1 MKLSLALSVLFVVL
15 GTVVQAADPIRVVV
29 WDERQAAQ
37 KEAYP
42 NFLGNALC
50 EHLKTQPGLK
60 VTSVGLDD
68 PDQGLPTSLLD
79 DTDVLVW
86 WGHQR
91 HGDVKPELVKAIVD
105 RVKAGKLSL
114 FALHSA
120 HWSRPFIEAMNE
132 RARTDAR
139 AELIK
144 GADELK
150 GEARRLSGHVAQAK
164 KMKITEVPAPGGL
177 AKPDV
182 TPSPLLVRKTV
193 EGALEV
199 ELILPNCAFP
209 AVRNDGKPSHVKVLA
224 PDHPIAKGIPS
235 TFDIPKTEM
244 YADPFQVPQ
253 ADATIFEEKWD
264 AGESFKSGLVWK
276 IGEGTVVYFR
286 PGHETYPIFDQ
297 PEVLKIVENTVRW
310 LGTKPR

>member
-1 MKLSLALSVLFVVL
+1 MKLSLAILGLSVALA
-15 GTVVQAADPIRVVV
+15 TAAHAADPIHVVV

-42 NFLGNALC
+42 NHLGNALA
-50 EHLKTQPGLK
+50 EHLKSQPGLK

-79 DTDVLVW
+79 NTDVLIW

-91 HGDVKPELVKAIVD
+91 HGDVKPELIKAIVD

-120 HWSRPFIEAMNE
+120 HWSKPFIECMNE
-132 RARTDAR
+132 RARTDAMAMLSEQER
-139 AELIK
+139 KSAKLIEK
-144 GADELK
+144 
-150 GEARRLSGHVAQAK
+150 
-164 KMKITEVPAPGGL
+164 PAPPGM
-177 AKPDV
+177 ARKEA
-182 TPSPLLVRKTV
+182 PSPVAKKTV
-193 EGALEV
+193 EDGKTVV
-199 ELILPNCAFP
+199 ELILPSCVFP
-209 AVRNDGKPSHVKVLA
+209 AVRNDGKPSHVTVLA
-224 PDHPIAKGIPS
+224 SDHPIAKGVAAK
-235 TFDIPKTEM
+235 FDIPKTEM
-244 YADPFQVPQ
+244 YADPFQVPKP
-253 ADATIFEEKWD
+253 DAAVFEEKWD

-276 IGEGTVVYFR
+276 VGDGTVVYFR